1 MALKR
6 STYHHGDLRAAL
18 LRAGEQ
24 LLSESGV
31 AGFSLREVARRVGV
45 SHAAPAHHFVDAQG
59 LLAALAT
66 EGFRRLLASMR
77 ARQATVGDNPQDR
90 LVASGLGYADCARS
104 SPALL
109 RLMFGDERIA
119 APSPELAQAGEAAF
133 LHLCAD
139 VERLLG
145 VSPFADARAM
155 ARVMAA
161 WSIVHGFVTL
171 LSAGHMP
178 QAAALPVPQQDELF
192 RAMLGPLLD
201 PRLDAAA
208 PSMGVATHPVADG
221 VT

>member
-1 MALKR
+1 MAPKR

-24 LLSESGV
+24 LLSDSGA

-45 SHAAPAHHFVDAQG
+45 SHAAPAHHFADAQG

-77 ARQATVGDNPQDR
+77 ARQATVGEDPRDR

-104 SPALL
+104 SPALF

-119 APSPELAQAGEAAF
+119 APPPELAEAGEAAF

-155 ARVMAA
+155 SRVMAA
-161 WSIVHGFVTL
+161 WSVVHGFVTL
-171 LSAGHMP
+171 LNAGHMP
-178 QAAALPVPQQDELF
+178 QAASLPVPQQDDLF

-201 PRLDAAA
+201 PRIDACALPPA
-208 PSMGVATHPVADG
+208 LGSGSCA
-221 VT
+221 